1 MRRVWLP
8 CAVVVLT
15 LSACSTTDVKLQP
28 PPSGLAAPIRGG
40 AQRQVIITAPFA
52 DARQITKRCG
62 MQRNGYGDETASAY
76 CEGDPAQWFAALL
89 ADELRASGFAVL
101 ASEEG
106 ARDSA
111 LRIDGVLLKIFAEP
125 VIGPWLTAIET
136 DLSVKL
142 VATSRSGLRA
152 ERTFFVKGDREAI
165 VWTQGT
171 FNDSL
176 DRGTR
181 ELLGKMVEDILEL
194 MKRYPQLGLAR

>member
-1 MRRVWLP
+1 MRRVWLS
-8 CAVVVLT
+8 CATLVLM
-15 LSACSTTDVKLQP
+15 LSGCSTTDVKLLP
-28 PPSGLAAPIRGG
+28 PPSGLMAPIPGG
-40 AQRQVIITAPFA
+40 AQRQVIITVPFA

-62 MQRNGYGDETASAY
+62 MQRSGYGDETASAY
-76 CEGDPAQWFAALL
+76 CEGDPAQWIATLL
-89 ADELRASGFAVL
+89 AAELEASGFTVL
-101 ASEEG
+101 SSPEG

-111 LRIDGVLLKIFAEP
+111 LKIEGVLLKLFAEP

-152 ERTFFVKGDREAI
+152 ERTFFVKGDRESI

-194 MKRYPQLGLAR
+194 MKRYPQLGFAR

>member
-8 CAVVVLT
+8 CAILVLM
-15 LSACSTTDVKLQP
+15 LSGCSTTDVKLLP
-28 PPSGLAAPIRGG
+28 PPAGLTAPIPGG
-40 AQRQVIITAPFA
+40 AQRQVIITVPFA
-52 DARQITKRCG
+52 DARQITNRCG
-62 MQRNGYGDETASAY
+62 MQRSGYGDETASAY
-76 CEGDPAQWFAALL
+76 CEGDPAQWIAALL
-89 ADELRASGFAVL
+89 AAELKASGFTVL
-101 ASEEG
+101 STEEG

-111 LRIDGVLLKIFAEP
+111 LKIEGVLLKLFAEP

-142 VATSRSGLRA
+142 VVTSRSGLRA

-181 ELLGKMVEDILEL
+181 QLLGKMVEDILEL
-194 MKRYPQLGLAR
+194 MKRYPQLGFAR

>member
-8 CAVVVLT
+8 CAILVLL
-15 LSACSTTDVKLQP
+15 LSACSTTDVKLL
-28 PPSGLAAPIRGG
+28 PPSGLTAPVPGG
-40 AQRQVIITAPFA
+40 AQRQVIIAVPFA
-52 DARQITKRCG
+52 DARQITNRCG
-62 MQRNGYGDETASAY
+62 MQRSGYGVETASAF
-76 CEGDPAQWFAALL
+76 CQGDPAQWIAALL
-89 ADELRASGFAVL
+89 ADALRASGFSVL
-101 ASEEG
+101 SSPEG

-111 LRIDGVLLKIFAEP
+111 LKIEGVLLKLFAEP

-142 VATSRSGLRA
+142 VVASRTGLRA
-152 ERTFFVKGDREAI
+152 ERTFFVKGDRESI

-176 DRGTR
+176 ERGTR

-194 MKRYPQLGLAR
+194 MKRYPQLGFAR